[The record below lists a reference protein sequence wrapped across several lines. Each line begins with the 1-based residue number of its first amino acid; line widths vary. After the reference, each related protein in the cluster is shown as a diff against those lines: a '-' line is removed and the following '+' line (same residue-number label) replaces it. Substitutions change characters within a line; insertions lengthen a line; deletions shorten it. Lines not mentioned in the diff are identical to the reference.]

1 MGSTKWWST
10 LNTRRERTSEVL
22 RGPCRVCYVMD
33 WCGPRR
39 CSSPEAAAW
48 WSDRHQ
54 CPKPLDFFILFPI
67 QGRHVD
73 CWNKKKKKLELEAA
87 RRSARGGAAMTSA
100 VQEPAT
106 ATIDEAV
113 ASISFSAVAFPST
126 TMPAFFPVAVDGA
139 VL

>member
-1 MGSTKWWST
+1 MVVRSTPVPK
-10 LNTRRERTSEVL
+10 TS
-22 RGPCRVCYVMD
+22 GF
-33 WCGPRR
+33 
-39 CSSPEAAAW
+39 
-48 WSDRHQ
+48 
-54 CPKPLDFFILFPI
+54 FFILFPI

-73 CWNKKKKKLELEAA
+73 CWNKKKKKSKLEAA

-113 ASISFSAVAFPST
+113 ASISFSAVTLPST
-126 TMPAFFPVAVDGA
+126 TMPTFFPTAVNGA

>member
-1 MGSTKWWST
+1 MGPTKWWST
-10 LNTRRERTSEVL
+10 LNTRRKRTSEVL
-22 RGPCRVCYVMD
+22 RGPCRVCHVMD
-33 WCGPRR
+33 WCGPRC

-54 CPKPLDFFILFPI
+54 CPKPLDFFFILFPI

-73 CWNKKKKKLELEAA
+73 CWNKKKLELEAA
-87 RRSARGGAAMTSA
+87 RRSTRGGAAMTSV

-113 ASISFSAVAFPST
+113 ASISFSAVALPST
-126 TMPAFFPVAVDGA
+126 TMPTFFPAVVDGA